1 MSRRSGRDRRHTV
14 PGRDR
19 PIFVRCSPEEYTAI
33 AAAAAEVGLTP
44 SGYVA
49 EAAVAAASARSVAA
63 GQIHRDA
70 VQALMASRAQLRRY
84 GNNVNQ
90 AVRAM
95 NAGAD
100 APPWLQRAVEL
111 ADTAVVRIDVLV
123 GELSR
128 NASTGRAT
136 PRR

>member
-1 MSRRSGRDRRHTV
+1 
-14 PGRDR
+14 
-19 PIFVRCSPEEYTAI
+19 
-33 AAAAAEVGLTP
+33 
-44 SGYVA
+44 
-49 EAAVAAASARSVAA
+49 
-63 GQIHRDA
+63 
-70 VQALMASRAQLRRY
+70 MASRAQLRRY

-100 APPWLQRAVEL
+100 PPPWLQRAVEL

-128 NASTGRAT
+128 NGSTGRAAAG
-136 PRR
+136 P